1 MKKDVNKLTEQEK
14 AIILARREYMRQWR
28 QKNPHKQKE
37 YTDRYFAKLAAVDSE
52 KKANT

>member
-1 MKKDVNKLTEQEK
+1 MKDISKLIEQEK

-37 YTDRYFAKLAAVDSE
+37 YNDRYFAKLAAADRE
-52 KKANT
+52 KKD